1 MKSFLIQLYSNC
13 KKGQKKYLR
22 KNKSLSAYRE
32 KVSKLY
38 DQNVLSSEEE
48 LFDVPKKKLFN
59 QYLGQ
64 KLLYQK
70 FTLIYFF
77 FMKRVVSLFFRYQ

>member
-1 MKSFLIQLYSNC
+1 MKNFFKRLYSGC
-13 KKGQKKYLR
+13 KKGQKKYLK

-38 DQNVLSSEEE
+38 DQNVLSSEEK
-48 LFDVPKKKLFN
+48 LFDVTKKKLFN

-70 FTLIYFF
+70 FTVVYFF
-77 FMKRVVSLFFRYQ
+77 FL